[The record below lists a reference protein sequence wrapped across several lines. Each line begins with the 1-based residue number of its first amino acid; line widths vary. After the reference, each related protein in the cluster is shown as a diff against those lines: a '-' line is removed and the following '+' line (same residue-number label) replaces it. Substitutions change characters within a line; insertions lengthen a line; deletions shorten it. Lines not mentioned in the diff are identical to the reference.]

1 MVDFYSILVGSSL
14 IAFTY
19 FYLNPESFKKVTTN
33 VSWYSVRTY
42 HTFNI
47 YMNNYFEDKFPKRL
61 TNESS
66 DSKEDFSDE
75 DEEKI
80 IMVEGVT
87 NEDNLET
94 YEISDG
100 YSFGLEDM
108 KISFSLL
115 KNDNKTYY
123 QRLVNDKSFEELYED
138 EENLELCSRQ
148 FLQIELING
157 NEKVDIHEHISKYY
171 VNNNV
176 LFDEEFM
183 NYFMKKWYNMELES
197 DYKINII
204 DKNIKLLSLES
215 ENSILL
221 TNDSYELK

>member
-66 DSKEDFSDE
+66 DSEEDFSEE

-100 YSFGLEDM
+100 YSFDLEDM

-157 NEKVDIHEHISKYY
+157 NEKVDIHEHVSKYY

-221 TNDSYELK
+221 ANDSYELK

>member
-66 DSKEDFSDE
+66 DSEEDFSEE

-100 YSFGLEDM
+100 YSFDLEDM

-157 NEKVDIHEHISKYY
+157 NEKVDIHEHVSKYY

-183 NYFMKKWYNMELES
+183 NYFMKKWYNMDLES
-197 DYKINII
+197 NYKINII

-221 TNDSYELK
+221 ANDSYELK

>member
-66 DSKEDFSDE
+66 DSEEDFSEE

-157 NEKVDIHEHISKYY
+157 NEKVDIHEHVSKYY

>member
-1 MVDFYSILVGSSL
+1 
-14 IAFTY
+14 
-19 FYLNPESFKKVTTN
+19 
-33 VSWYSVRTY
+33 
-42 HTFNI
+42 
-47 YMNNYFEDKFPKRL
+47 
-61 TNESS
+61 
-66 DSKEDFSDE
+66 
-75 DEEKI
+75 
-80 IMVEGVT
+80 
-87 NEDNLET
+87 
-94 YEISDG
+94 
-100 YSFGLEDM
+100 M
-108 KISFSLL
+108 KISFSCLT
-115 KNDNKTYY
+115 KDNKTFY
-123 QRLVNDKSFEELYED
+123 QRLVNDKSFEDLCVD
-138 EENLELCSRQ
+138 EEKLELCSRQ
-148 FLQIELING
+148 FLQIELISG